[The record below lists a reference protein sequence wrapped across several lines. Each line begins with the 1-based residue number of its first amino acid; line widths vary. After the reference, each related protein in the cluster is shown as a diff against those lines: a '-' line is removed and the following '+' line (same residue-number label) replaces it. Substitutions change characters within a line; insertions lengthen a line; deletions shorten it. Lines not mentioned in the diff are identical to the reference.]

1 MCDRLLETL
10 LTIIEHLWLQISPYF
25 NLLRG
30 SSNYED
36 SNKHHQV
43 MVEGLRARNE
53 KQVSDAV
60 RADIDAAYQVLLEL
74 V

>member
-1 MCDRLLETL
+1 
-10 LTIIEHLWLQISPYF
+10 
-25 NLLRG
+25 
-30 SSNYED
+30 
-36 SNKHHQV
+36 
-43 MVEGLRARNE
+43 MVEGLRACNE